1 MRDPTGT
8 NWLAHFLHGTS
19 TMLRLLGPSV
29 LTSPSKQNAHCQTFF
44 FSARIFELSRALIY
58 TDHTFLSTTEW
69 STAIELYWIHN
80 PRPRTPKEALFDIIP
95 SFSDLSIRVLRF
107 VDEVE
112 TLSLQKQ
119 ACFARAL
126 AQEGRS
132 LQEALL
138 QWRSDSGFHAF
149 VEGDAST
156 PNEDALIAQAYY
168 HALSIYLDGIFSYHA
183 PFTSPSAP
191 KSPTLDHFNIQEHVA
206 SILSICQQLLN
217 QRCAGLVLFFPLRV
231 AGARARD
238 SYTQTEIMRLLGLIS
253 QSGFVVAQSF
263 IEDLNDLWAQ
273 C

>member
-19 TMLRLLGPSV
+19 TMLLLLGPTV
-29 LTSPSKQNAHCQTFF
+29 LTSPSGENKHRQAFF

-58 TDHTFLSTTEW
+58 TEPTFLSTSQW
-69 STAIELYWIHN
+69 SAAIEMYWVQN
-80 PRPRTPKEALFDIIP
+80 RELRTPKEALFDIIP
-95 SFSDLSIRVLRF
+95 AFGDLGIRVLDF
-107 VDEVE
+107 VDAAG
-112 TLSLQKQ
+112 TSSLQKQ

-126 AQEGRS
+126 AREGLS

-138 QWRSDSGFHAF
+138 QWRVDSGVHLSI
-149 VEGDAST
+149 EGDAYSS
-156 PNEDALIAQAYY
+156 NKDSLIAQAYY

-191 KSPTLDHFNIQEHVA
+191 ICPMLDCFIIDEHVS
-206 SILSICQQLLN
+206 SILSTCQQLLN

-238 SYTQTEIMRLLGLIS
+238 SWSQGEIMRLLGLIA
-253 QSGFVVAQSF
+253 QRGFMVAESF
-263 IEDLNDLWAQ
+263 VEDLNELWAQ
-273 C
+273 W